1 MFNYLSVLGKAHTI
15 FIFFGEYGVF
25 QRPGDVQFRI
35 VPAQAG
41 FHFGVIVFRTLVME
55 MGKLAE
61 NGKAVRKTGGD
72 PELVLVVRRELASV
86 PLAEGGR
93 SRTDIHG
100 HVKDIAEGNA
110 DQLALCECLLIVQA
124 AQYPAP

>member
-61 NGKAVRKTGGD
+61 NGKAVRKTGAIQSWCWLSAESSHPYHWPKVGEAGRISTATSKTL
-72 PELVLVVRRELASV
+72 PRETLTSLPCA
-86 PLAEGGR
+86 
-93 SRTDIHG
+93 
-100 HVKDIAEGNA
+100 NA
-110 DQLALCECLLIVQA
+110 F
-124 AQYPAP
+124 